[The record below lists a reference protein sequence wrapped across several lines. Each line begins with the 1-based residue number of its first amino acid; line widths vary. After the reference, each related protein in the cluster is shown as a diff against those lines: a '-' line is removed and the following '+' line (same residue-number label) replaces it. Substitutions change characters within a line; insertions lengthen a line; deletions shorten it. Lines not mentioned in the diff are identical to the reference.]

1 MSILKKIFGT
11 KFDRDRKKLQ
21 PLVDRINQLEEE
33 YQGLSDE
40 EIRGQTDQFRRRY
53 AERTGETR
61 GALEKVQIELA
72 GEVSS
77 EEEDDLKAEERRLIG
92 KLREEEKAA
101 LDELL
106 PDAFAAVKNV
116 CRRLMGRT
124 ISVCGQE
131 IV

>member
-106 PDAFAAVKNV
+106 PDAFAAVK
-116 CRRLMGRT
+116 L
-124 ISVCGQE
+124 
-131 IV
+131 